1 MRALGY
7 RVDRRPRP
15 LEAASA
21 SPTEAGPAEEGAAE
35 QALAPQDTT
44 DASTAEEL
52 GAVAQSEPVE
62 AATEAVVEPV
72 TVEPEFQPDSV
83 VEAQT
88 SEVTA
93 SPEEVATEQAVTSEP
108 QAGEAGLDEGEKLP
122 EAEASSEETPD
133 PAAAAE
139 PEFIEIWRPGRS
151 EERRP
156 RRRRPA
162 RDRKPAESPAQTPA
176 PAQATAEVPSSP
188 PQRDEPRRDRE
199 DRRKPRDAA
208 DRGAGRSQE
217 GRREGRDRD
226 RRRDRRDED
235 RPPRVWEAGRDRRG
249 KEPDPDS
256 PFAKLAAL
264 KAQLEAEAKDR
275 H

>member
-1 MRALGY
+1 
-7 RVDRRPRP
+7 V
-15 LEAASA
+15 
-21 SPTEAGPAEEGAAE
+21 
-35 QALAPQDTT
+35 
-44 DASTAEEL
+44 
-52 GAVAQSEPVE
+52 VEP
-62 AATEAVVEPV
+62 AATELQSEQESAQLAPTVDATSAEHAVAVEPQAEEAGLDAAERPAQAEKSSPATAETPA
-72 TVEPEFQPDSV
+72 TVEPEFI
-83 VEAQT
+83 
-88 SEVTA
+88 EV
-93 SPEEVATEQAVTSEP
+93 
-108 QAGEAGLDEGEKLP
+108 
-122 EAEASSEETPD
+122 
-133 PAAAAE
+133 
-139 PEFIEIWRPGRS
+139 WRPGRS

-162 RDRKPAESPAQTPA
+162 RDRKPAESPAQTQAPAAGQAAAEAPSPA
-176 PAQATAEVPSSP
+176 PHRE
-188 PQRDEPRRDRE
+188 EPRRDRD
-199 DRRKPRDAA
+199 DRRKPRDAT
-208 DRGAGRSQE
+208 DRAAGRSQE